1 MANSISGLNKTIKT
15 ANNRKI
21 KDLTPVSTLPMETVR
36 ELPRPPEKQPA
47 VIVPPTAPGAQR
59 TVTGSA
65 APAQTTQAGPSGT
78 SGASSGTGNGSGV
91 SAPKSTVEPV
101 DFIAPMP
108 DAQAA
113 RRYEQAASALEG
125 LRGQKPDYTSRYDDE
140 ITSLYEQLRGRGPFR
155 YDSATDPLYQQY
167 VQDYTRQGQMAMRD
181 TMGQAAA
188 LTGGYVSSYAQSVG
202 QQQYDAY
209 LQRLADILPET
220 YGMALDAYRAEGEG
234 LSDKLRT
241 AQTLEKSDYE
251 RYLDELGQYN
261 RELDRAAE
269 ELSGARSEML
279 MLDER
284 AYGRAED
291 DYARRLAAQ
300 KDAYSRMMQL
310 IAAGYQPGEEELAR
324 AGLSREQAAALQAA
338 ATAAASASAGNRG
351 GKNSSRSTAAAAP
364 KSGTLNKATG
374 KNKTIT
380 GSRKLR

>member
-101 DFIAPMP
+101 DFIAPVP

-188 LTGGYVSSYAQSVG
+188 LTGGYGSSYAQSVG

-209 LQRLADILPET
+209 LQKLGDVMPEL
-220 YGMALDAYRAEGEG
+220 YGAAYKRWQAEGEA
-234 LSDKLRT
+234 LSDQLGRAT
-241 AQTLEKSDYE
+241 ALAQDEYGRKRDKRSMAADIEKKDYDRRWAAYQSLISVIAQSGYKPSDQ
-251 RYLDELGQYN
+251 ELADTGMS
-261 RELDRAAE
+261 RELADALLKEFQRTRS
-269 ELSGARSEML
+269 SG
-279 MLDER
+279 
-284 AYGRAED
+284 
-291 DYARRLAAQ
+291 
-300 KDAYSRMMQL
+300 
-310 IAAGYQPGEEELAR
+310 
-324 AGLSREQAAALQAA
+324 
-338 ATAAASASAGNRG
+338 G
-351 GKNSSRSTAAAAP
+351 GGGGVVFRTGTGGHSSKSTASTAS
-364 KSGTLNKATG
+364 SGSKEAVKLSERSNSE
-374 KNKTIT
+374 KT
-380 GSRKLR
+380 RRR

>member
-36 ELPRPPEKQPA
+36 ELPRAPEKQPA

-65 APAQTTQAGPSGT
+65 APAQTTQAAPSGT
-78 SGASSGTGNGSGV
+78 SGGSSGTGNGSGV

-188 LTGGYVSSYAQSVG
+188 LTGGYGSSYAQSVG

-209 LQRLADILPET
+209 LRRLADVLPET
-220 YGMALDAYRAEGEG
+220 YGMALQSWQAEGQD
-234 LSDKLRT
+234 LQRRYS
-241 AQTLEKSDYE
+241 AAAALEQSDYE
-251 RYLDELGQYN
+251 RYLDELAQYN
-261 RELDRAAE
+261 RAVDRARSDADKAYERQFAE
-269 ELSGARSEML
+269 E
-279 MLDER
+279 ER
-284 AYGRAED
+284 AYRRAVD
-291 DYARRLAAQ
+291 DYNRRL
-300 KDAYSRMMQL
+300 D
-310 IAAGYQPGEEELAR
+310 EEER
-324 AGLSREQAAALQAA
+324 AQS
-338 ATAAASASAGNRG
+338 AAASSGSTTRIVIRDKSKDSSSGSKKSSSGTSKGSGSKKSSSGTGKSSGNLN
-351 GKNSSRSTAAAAP
+351 KRST
-364 KSGTLNKATG
+364 K
-374 KNKTIT
+374 
-380 GSRKLR
+380 

>member
-65 APAQTTQAGPSGT
+65 APAQTTQAAPSGT
-78 SGASSGTGNGSGV
+78 SGASSGTGSESGV

-188 LTGGYVSSYAQSVG
+188 LTGGYGSSYAQSVG

-261 RELDRAAE
+261 RELDRADAADRGRVSTRRGGAGASRAEPGAGRCAAGGGHGGSFRIRRQQRRQEFLPQHCCRRAE
-269 ELSGARSEML
+269 ERH
-279 MLDER
+279 
-284 AYGRAED
+284 AEQGNG
-291 DYARRLAAQ
+291 Q
-300 KDAYSRMMQL
+300 KQDHYRFA
-310 IAAGYQPGEEELAR
+310 
-324 AGLSREQAAALQAA
+324 QAALRDEGGWRGRRRETEQDLIHRCGGPPSTLPRIPFPALA
-338 ATAAASASAGNRG
+338 
-351 GKNSSRSTAAAAP
+351 
-364 KSGTLNKATG
+364 
-374 KNKTIT
+374 
-380 GSRKLR
+380 

>member
-15 ANNRKI
+15 TNNRKI

-65 APAQTTQAGPSGT
+65 APAQTTQAAPSGT
-78 SGASSGTGNGSGV
+78 SGGSSGTGSRSGV

-188 LTGGYVSSYAQSVG
+188 LTGGYGSSYAQSVG

-261 RELDRAAE
+261 RELDRAEE

-291 DYARRLAAQ
+291 DYARRVAAQ

-310 IAAGYQPGEEELAR
+310 IAAGYHPGEEELAR